1 MPTELKESL
10 CNMFTE
16 IDFVKSGQLYEI
28 SLVECG
34 MSRRDAVDLLSQV
47 RVELSI
53 EVKVIGSDV
62 PADIVSQLE
71 SGAFLV
77 VSRVLSDR

>member
-10 CNMFTE
+10 CNVFTE

-53 EVKVIGSDV
+53 EV
-62 PADIVSQLE
+62 
-71 SGAFLV
+71 
-77 VSRVLSDR
+77 